1 MSTQFEYKVCES
13 QDQYVKV
20 LPSGPAG
27 VNDIL
32 YMYQDICDQAKTSQA
47 NKLLF
52 DMTAMELD
60 YPMTELLPLMKK
72 LEGLLSNFKV
82 ARICNVF
89 EFRQDLI
96 ENISA
101 KANIQLRNFGDES
114 EALTWLLE
122 SKSS

>member
-1 MSTQFEYKVCES
+1 MKI
-13 QDQYVKV
+13 
-20 LPSGPAG
+20 
-27 VNDIL
+27 IL
-32 YMYQDICDQAKTSQA
+32 VMYRDICDLAESHRA

-52 DMTAMELD
+52 DMTEIQLD

-72 LEGLLSNFKV
+72 LEAVLANFKV

-101 KANIQLRNFGDES
+101 KANLQLRNFPDET
-114 EALTWLLE
+114 EALTWLLD
-122 SKSS
+122 